1 MYKAHPDFIPPDNEN
16 QLIWRYMNISKF
28 YHLIKTQTL
37 YFSAACQFQD
47 RFEGS
52 YTKKTMEY
60 DLMKIRTEPQNL
72 ISSSDPREIRAL
84 AFEGLNG
91 CSFIQSQL

>member
-52 YTKKTMEY
+52 YTKKQWNMT
-60 DLMKIRTEPQNL
+60 
-72 ISSSDPREIRAL
+72 
-84 AFEGLNG
+84 
-91 CSFIQSQL
+91 